1 MEHYDGPVFL
11 RRQQHKPVAKPTP
24 ARRQVVP
31 EAPAPVPTATATPK
45 RRPQQ
50 PVAAKRPS
58 VNSTHRFTPKY
69 IPQSQQHQQHSDE
82 QVRLARYVQA
92 LNKTNDSVLLF
103 STAADEPAAAFEEA
117 PTFLPDN
124 AATASTST
132 VVGAESVADSTAAA
146 VATAVEPTASVA
158 AQVSGSIEAATATST
173 TATADRSGE
182 QPAVVVSAQS
192 DNESSATTVTT
203 TAATSAVEPTST
215 AAATDENGS
224 SDSVADVVE
233 ETSTAP
239 TSVAPESAADVADSN
254 TAVTSVV
261 ENEEVVSAADEQ
273 MQQSDAQ
280 ALSNE
285 DAVSAATAV
294 TVQVEAAESA
304 AVVAEETPSADDST
318 ATTEQPT
325 WRKVVA
331 AVAAHTPSAVPVTVE
346 SAAPISATP
355 VSESASQRPPSM
367 HQAVNT
373 VGDSHDAKPQL
384 TIKTQAPLDDQ
395 HYQLP
400 PFSLLP
406 EPIKDNSSE
415 MKAWVEQQRVVL
427 NETLK
432 AFNVQATVSRWSI
445 GPAVTQFEVSLARG
459 VKVSKI
465 TNLSDDL
472 KLALAAKDIRIE
484 APIPGKSTVGIEI
497 PNLKSRPVMLS
508 EVVESAKFQESKS
521 PLTVALGVD
530 LFGQPMI
537 TNVAKMPHGLIAGA
551 TGSGKSVFINSLL
564 LSILFKAKPSEVKL
578 LLIDPK
584 AVELAP
590 YNGLPHLLSPVI
602 SDPKAAAAA
611 LKWAVDE
618 MENRY
623 HKLAA
628 AGVRNLEQFNA
639 KATAHK
645 DFGLKMPYI
654 VIIIDE
660 LADLMMIASSEVQD
674 YIVRITQK
682 ARAAGIHLLVAT
694 QRPSVD
700 VITGTI
706 KNNIPTRIAFMVSSQ
721 IDSRTIIDQS
731 GAERL
736 LGRGDMLYLGNG
748 QSQPIRIQGT
758 YAESEIDPIVD
769 FVKQQLPPHYLFEPE
784 GLLEKVEATE
794 NQDELFPEVLAYIAD
809 EAQVSTSKLQRVFSI
824 GYNRA
829 ANLIDTLEQRK
840 LISPASGSK
849 PRDVYFTPEDL
860 AQYQESKHM
869 N

>member
-11 RRQQHKPVAKPTP
+11 RRQQKASSVKVPQRQQTARVAAAPRPVVA
-24 ARRQVVP
+24 
-31 EAPAPVPTATATPK
+31 PK
-45 RRPQQ
+45 RRAAQAH
-50 PVAAKRPS
+50 PVQRPT
-58 VNSTHRFTPKY
+58 VDTHRFTPKY
-69 IPQSQQHQQHSDE
+69 IPQPQQPRQSSDE
-82 QVRLARYVQA
+82 ELRLAQRVQA
-92 LNKTNDSVLLF
+92 LAKTTDSYLLF
-103 STAADEPAAAFEEA
+103 STAAPVETVAAPEVAAA
-117 PTFLPDN
+117 PTFLLATEPESTL
-124 AATASTST
+124 AVTATAASS
-132 VVGAESVADSTAAA
+132 DAAA
-146 VATAVEPTASVA
+146 VTNPSQSVAVGERTSTEASAEVEASTEAEASSAVAEASTEIEASTVDEANTEVEASTADEANTVDEASTEVEASTVDEVSAEVEASTADEVSAVAEASTEVEPST
-158 AQVSGSIEAATATST
+158 EAASSATPEGT
-173 TATADRSGE
+173 TATNFAEVDTE
-182 QPAVVVSAQS
+182 AVNLVSP
-192 DNESSATTVTT
+192 ESAAVAEIDSEAASTT
-203 TAATSAVEPTST
+203 TAATSETPSWRH
-215 AAATDENGS
+215 
-224 SDSVADVVE
+224 VV
-233 ETSTAP
+233 
-239 TSVAPESAADVADSN
+239 
-254 TAVTSVV
+254 
-261 ENEEVVSAADEQ
+261 
-273 MQQSDAQ
+273 
-280 ALSNE
+280 
-285 DAVSAATAV
+285 
-294 TVQVEAAESA
+294 A
-304 AVVAEETPSADDST
+304 AVVANTPPSAPIKPASPAAAQT
-318 ATTEQPT
+318 A
-325 WRKVVA
+325 
-331 AVAAHTPSAVPVTVE
+331 
-346 SAAPISATP
+346 SAAPAPT
-355 VSESASQRPPSM
+355 M
-367 HQAVNT
+367 HQAANT

-384 TIKTQAPLDDQ
+384 TIKEQAPLDDQ

-406 EPIKDNSSE
+406 EPVKDSSSE
-415 MKAWVEQQRVVL
+415 MKAWVEQQRVAL

-445 GPAVTQFEVSLARG
+445 GPAVTQFEISLSRG

-537 TNVAKMPHGLIAGA
+537 TNVGKMPHGLIAGA

-623 HKLAA
+623 TKLAA

-639 KATAHK
+639 KADARK
-645 DFGLKMPYI
+645 EYGLKIPYI

-660 LADLMMIASSEVQD
+660 LADLMMVASSEVQD

-700 VITGTI
+700 VVTGTI

-721 IDSRTIIDQS
+721 IDSRTIIDQG

-769 FVKQQLPPHYLFEPE
+769 FVKQQLPPHYLFEPDS
-784 GLLEKVEATE
+784 LLEKVEATE
-794 NQDELFPEVLAYIAD
+794 NQDELFPEALAYIAD

-860 AQYQESKHM
+860 IKYQESKQA

>member
-1 MEHYDGPVFL
+1 MDHYDGPVFL
-11 RRQQHKPVAKPTP
+11 RRQPTLSAAKQPQRHQHVAT
-24 ARRQVVP
+24 
-31 EAPAPVPTATATPK
+31 PTAAAAVATPVK
-45 RRPQQ
+45 RTPQPTSQ
-50 PVAAKRPS
+50 PIVTS
-58 VNSTHRFTPKY
+58 NHRFTPKY
-69 IPQSQQHQQHSDE
+69 IPQSRQRQQTTDE
-82 QVRLARYVQA
+82 QIRLNRYVQA
-92 LNKTNDSVLLF
+92 LNKSATSYLLF
-103 STAADEPAAAFEEA
+103 DSEPAIAVTPTADIV
-117 PTFLPDN
+117 PTFLP
-124 AATASTST
+124 ATANDDAETETIAPDSAETESTAPATAT
-132 VVGAESVADSTAAA
+132 VAAESESMADATATPSAQLDEPVTSAAQHVNPVATAETDVVAVAESAVPTPVSEPAASTTTTETAVAAELEPQSEADLTAASQAAADSGDTTVDADKATMTDSELPEATSVTVPETEQTVAEANAAAA
-146 VATAVEPTASVA
+146 VADPDVA
-158 AQVSGSIEAATATST
+158 DATATPSW
-173 TATADRSGE
+173 
-182 QPAVVVSAQS
+182 
-192 DNESSATTVTT
+192 
-203 TAATSAVEPTST
+203 
-215 AAATDENGS
+215 
-224 SDSVADVVE
+224 
-233 ETSTAP
+233 
-239 TSVAPESAADVADSN
+239 
-254 TAVTSVV
+254 
-261 ENEEVVSAADEQ
+261 
-273 MQQSDAQ
+273 QQ
-280 ALSNE
+280 
-285 DAVSAATAV
+285 
-294 TVQVEAAESA
+294 
-304 AVVAEETPSADDST
+304 
-318 ATTEQPT
+318 
-325 WRKVVA
+325 VVA
-331 AVAAHTPSAVPVTVE
+331 AVTAN
-346 SAAPISATP
+346 TP
-355 VSESASQRPPSM
+355 VSQPVPPVDSKLPNNESVLTPQPIVAVASQSAPTL
-367 HQAVNT
+367 HQTANT

-384 TIKTQAPLDDQ
+384 TIKEQAPLDDQ

-406 EPIKDNSSE
+406 EPVKDNSSE
-415 MKAWVEQQRVVL
+415 MKAWVEQQRTVL

-508 EVVESAKFQESKS
+508 EVVESTQFQESKS

-530 LFGQPMI
+530 LFGQPMV
-537 TNVAKMPHGLIAGA
+537 TNVGKMPHGLIAGA

-623 HKLAA
+623 QKMAA
-628 AGVRNLEQFNA
+628 AGVRNLEQFNT
-639 KATAHK
+639 KAAAHG
-645 DFGLKMPYI
+645 DHGLKMPYI

-660 LADLMMIASSEVQD
+660 LADLMMVASNEVQD

-706 KNNIPTRIAFMVSSQ
+706 KNNIPTRLAFMVSSQ
-721 IDSRTIIDQS
+721 IDSRTIIDQG

-794 NQDELFPEVLAYIAD
+794 NQDEIFPEVLTYIAD

-829 ANLIDTLEQRK
+829 ANLIDSLEQRN

-860 AQYQESKHM
+860 IQYQESKQM

>member
-31 EAPAPVPTATATPK
+31 EAPAPVPTATAAPK

-103 STAADEPAAAFEEA
+103 STAAAEPAAAFEAA

-132 VVGAESVADSTAAA
+132 VVGAESIADSTAAA
-146 VATAVEPTASVA
+146 VATAVEPTASVV
-158 AQVSGSIEAATATST
+158 AQVSGSIEAATTTST
-173 TATADRSGE
+173 TATADRSDE

-203 TAATSAVEPTST
+203 TAASAVEPTST

-254 TAVTSVV
+254 TAVTSAV

-294 TVQVEAAESA
+294 TTQATAAESA
-304 AVVAEETPSADDST
+304 AVVAEETPSADDNS

-331 AVAAHTPSAVPVTVE
+331 AVAAHTSSAVSVTVE
-346 SAAPISATP
+346 SAVPISATP
-355 VSESASQRPPSM
+355 VSESASQRPLSM
-367 HQAVNT
+367 HQAANT

-384 TIKTQAPLDDQ
+384 TIKAQAPLDDQ

-406 EPIKDNSSE
+406 EPIKNNSSE

>member
-1 MEHYDGPVFL
+1 MDHYDGPVFL
-11 RRQQHKPVAKPTP
+11 RRQPTLSAAKQPQRHQHVAT
-24 ARRQVVP
+24 
-31 EAPAPVPTATATPK
+31 PTAAAAVATPVK
-45 RRPQQ
+45 RTPQPTSQ
-50 PVAAKRPS
+50 PIVTS
-58 VNSTHRFTPKY
+58 NHRFTPKY
-69 IPQSQQHQQHSDE
+69 IPQSRQRQQTTDE
-82 QVRLARYVQA
+82 QIRLNRYVQA
-92 LNKTNDSVLLF
+92 LNKSATSYLLF
-103 STAADEPAAAFEEA
+103 DSEPAIAVTPTADIV
-117 PTFLPDN
+117 PTFLP
-124 AATASTST
+124 ATANDDAETETIAPDSAETESTAPATAT
-132 VVGAESVADSTAAA
+132 VAAESESMADATATPSAQLDEPVTSAAQHVNPVATAETDVVAVAESAVPTPVSEPAASTTTTETAVAAELEPQSEADLTAASQAAADSGDTTVDADKATMTDSELPEATSVTVPETEQTVAEANAAAA
-146 VATAVEPTASVA
+146 VADPDVA
-158 AQVSGSIEAATATST
+158 DATATPSW
-173 TATADRSGE
+173 
-182 QPAVVVSAQS
+182 
-192 DNESSATTVTT
+192 
-203 TAATSAVEPTST
+203 
-215 AAATDENGS
+215 
-224 SDSVADVVE
+224 
-233 ETSTAP
+233 
-239 TSVAPESAADVADSN
+239 
-254 TAVTSVV
+254 
-261 ENEEVVSAADEQ
+261 
-273 MQQSDAQ
+273 QQ
-280 ALSNE
+280 
-285 DAVSAATAV
+285 
-294 TVQVEAAESA
+294 
-304 AVVAEETPSADDST
+304 
-318 ATTEQPT
+318 
-325 WRKVVA
+325 VVA
-331 AVAAHTPSAVPVTVE
+331 AVTAN
-346 SAAPISATP
+346 TP
-355 VSESASQRPPSM
+355 VSQPAPPVDSKLPNNESVPTSQPPVAVASQSAPTL
-367 HQAVNT
+367 HQTANT

-384 TIKTQAPLDDQ
+384 TIKEQAPLDDQ

-406 EPIKDNSSE
+406 EPVKDNSSE
-415 MKAWVEQQRVVL
+415 MKAWVEQQRTVL

-508 EVVESAKFQESKS
+508 EVVESTQFQESKS

-530 LFGQPMI
+530 LFGQPMV
-537 TNVAKMPHGLIAGA
+537 TNVGKMPHGLIAGA

-623 HKLAA
+623 QKMAA
-628 AGVRNLEQFNA
+628 AGVRNLEQFNT
-639 KATAHK
+639 KAAAHG
-645 DFGLKMPYI
+645 DHGLKMPYI

-660 LADLMMIASSEVQD
+660 LADLMMVASNEVQD

-706 KNNIPTRIAFMVSSQ
+706 KNNIPTRLAFMVSSQ
-721 IDSRTIIDQS
+721 IDSRTIIDQG

-794 NQDELFPEVLAYIAD
+794 NQDEIFPEVLTYIAD

-829 ANLIDTLEQRK
+829 ANLIDSLEQRK

-860 AQYQESKHM
+860 IQYQESKQM

>member
-1 MEHYDGPVFL
+1 MDHYDGPVFL
-11 RRQQHKPVAKPTP
+11 RRQPTLSAAKQPQRHQHVAT
-24 ARRQVVP
+24 
-31 EAPAPVPTATATPK
+31 PTAAAAVATPVK
-45 RRPQQ
+45 RTPQPTSQ
-50 PVAAKRPS
+50 PIVTS
-58 VNSTHRFTPKY
+58 NHRFTPKY
-69 IPQSQQHQQHSDE
+69 IPQSRQRQQTTDE
-82 QVRLARYVQA
+82 QIRLNRYVQA
-92 LNKTNDSVLLF
+92 LSKSATSYLLF
-103 STAADEPAAAFEEA
+103 DSEPAIAVTPTADIV
-117 PTFLPDN
+117 PTFLPATTNDD
-124 AATASTST
+124 AETETIAPDSAETESTAPATAT
-132 VVGAESVADSTAAA
+132 VAAESESMADAPATPSAQLDEPVTSAAQHVNPVATAETDVVAVAESAVPTPVSEPAASTTTTETAVAAELEPQSEADLTAASQAAADSGDTTVDADKATMTDSELPEATSVTVPETEQTVAEANAAAA
-146 VATAVEPTASVA
+146 VADPDVA
-158 AQVSGSIEAATATST
+158 DATATPSW
-173 TATADRSGE
+173 
-182 QPAVVVSAQS
+182 
-192 DNESSATTVTT
+192 
-203 TAATSAVEPTST
+203 
-215 AAATDENGS
+215 
-224 SDSVADVVE
+224 
-233 ETSTAP
+233 
-239 TSVAPESAADVADSN
+239 
-254 TAVTSVV
+254 
-261 ENEEVVSAADEQ
+261 
-273 MQQSDAQ
+273 QQ
-280 ALSNE
+280 
-285 DAVSAATAV
+285 
-294 TVQVEAAESA
+294 
-304 AVVAEETPSADDST
+304 
-318 ATTEQPT
+318 
-325 WRKVVA
+325 VVA
-331 AVAAHTPSAVPVTVE
+331 AVTAN
-346 SAAPISATP
+346 TP
-355 VSESASQRPPSM
+355 VSQPVPPVDSKLPNNESVLTPQPIVAVASQSAPTL
-367 HQAVNT
+367 HQTANT

-384 TIKTQAPLDDQ
+384 TIKEQAPLDDQ

-406 EPIKDNSSE
+406 EPVKDNSSE
-415 MKAWVEQQRVVL
+415 MKAWVEQQRTVL

-508 EVVESAKFQESKS
+508 EVVESTQFQESKS

-530 LFGQPMI
+530 LFGQPMV
-537 TNVAKMPHGLIAGA
+537 TNVGKMPHGLIAGA

-623 HKLAA
+623 QKMAA
-628 AGVRNLEQFNA
+628 AGVRNLEQFNT
-639 KATAHK
+639 KAAAHG
-645 DFGLKMPYI
+645 DHGLKMPYI

-660 LADLMMIASSEVQD
+660 LADLMMVASNEVQD

-706 KNNIPTRIAFMVSSQ
+706 KNNIPTRLAFMVSSQ
-721 IDSRTIIDQS
+721 IDSRTIIDQG

-794 NQDELFPEVLAYIAD
+794 NQDEIFPEVLTYIAD

-829 ANLIDTLEQRK
+829 ANLIDSLEQRK

-860 AQYQESKHM
+860 IQYQESKQM

>member
-1 MEHYDGPVFL
+1 M
-11 RRQQHKPVAKPTP
+11 
-24 ARRQVVP
+24 
-31 EAPAPVPTATATPK
+31 ATAKETA
-45 RRPQQ
+45 PQPVT
-50 PVAAKRPS
+50 PVAAVKRRSRQPLPAQRTLG
-58 VNSTHRFTPKY
+58 NRNHRFTPKY
-69 IPQSQQHQQHSDE
+69 IPQSRQQRPQTDE
-82 QVRLARYVQA
+82 QIYLAHLVTVLTKPAASY
-92 LNKTNDSVLLF
+92 LLF
-103 STAADEPAAAFEEA
+103 GDATPPTVAESDPAE
-117 PTFLPDN
+117 PTFVLASEQTIT
-124 AATASTST
+124 AATATVTSPAVAVSAAATSEPAMDRFEATEPTST
-132 VVGAESVADSTAAA
+132 QSAEAVGANTAVAESVAPISA
-146 VATAVEPTASVA
+146 V
-158 AQVSGSIEAATATST
+158 
-173 TATADRSGE
+173 
-182 QPAVVVSAQS
+182 
-192 DNESSATTVTT
+192 
-203 TAATSAVEPTST
+203 AATS
-215 AAATDENGS
+215 
-224 SDSVADVVE
+224 
-233 ETSTAP
+233 
-239 TSVAPESAADVADSN
+239 
-254 TAVTSVV
+254 
-261 ENEEVVSAADEQ
+261 
-273 MQQSDAQ
+273 
-280 ALSNE
+280 
-285 DAVSAATAV
+285 
-294 TVQVEAAESA
+294 
-304 AVVAEETPSADDST
+304 
-318 ATTEQPT
+318 
-325 WRKVVA
+325 
-331 AVAAHTPSAVPVTVE
+331 E
-346 SAAPISATP
+346 SAAPAAIRQPSSTVAPVASAESSIVAETVPPQSAAPTSQSAAAKSVATTAPDSDLPSWRQVIAAVTANTP
-355 VSESASQRPPSM
+355 SSVAPDSQETAAVQRPQESAPL

-373 VGDSHDAKPQL
+373 VGDTHDAKAQL
-384 TIKTQAPLDDQ
+384 KLKQQAPLDDQ

-406 EPIKDNSSE
+406 EPVKDNSSA
-415 MKAWVEQQRVVL
+415 MKAWVEQQRTVL

-508 EVVESAKFQESKS
+508 EVVASTKFQESKS

-530 LFGQPMI
+530 LFGQPMV

-623 HKLAA
+623 QKLAA

-639 KATAHK
+639 KASSHH
-645 DFGLKMPYI
+645 DYGQKMPYI

-660 LADLMMIASSEVQD
+660 LADLMMVASSEVQD

-721 IDSRTIIDQS
+721 IDSRTIIDQG

-748 QSQPIRIQGT
+748 QSQPLRIQGT
-758 YAESEIDPIVD
+758 YAESEIDPIVA

-794 NQDELFPEVLAYIAD
+794 NQDEIFPEVLDYIAN

-829 ANLIDTLEQRK
+829 ANLIDSLEQRK

-860 AQYQESKHM
+860 AQYQEHM